1 MGILGIILIIGVKN
15 VTIVAIKIL
24 FVSISAGILG
34 SILGLGGGIIVT
46 PALTL
51 LFGVDIQHAIGA
63 SLISVISTSS
73 GAAIAYIRDGI
84 TNIRVGMFLE
94 IATTVGAITGALI
107 AGLISPQLLY
117 IIFGLL
123 LLYSALAMLKK
134 TKEELPEEVPLH
146 NVARK
151 LKLQGEYYDKAL
163 KKQVSYNVD
172 NVYGG
177 FGVMYG
183 AGIISGLLG
192 IGSGSFKVM
201 AMDVF
206 MKLPLKVSSA
216 TSNFMMGV
224 TGAASAGIYLYR
236 GDISPIISA
245 PVAIGVLIGATIGA
259 KIMQR
264 LKSKTI
270 RKIFIPVLMYVA
282 IQMMAQGLGVKL

>member
-1 MGILGIILIIGVKN
+1 VRN
-15 VTIVAIKIL
+15 VTIVALKIL
-24 FVSISAGILG
+24 LVSISAGVLG

-84 TNIRVGMFLE
+84 TNVRVGMFLE

-107 AGLISPQLLY
+107 AGLISPNLLY

-151 LKLQGEYYDKAL
+151 LKLQGQYYDKAL

-183 AGIISGLLG
+183 AGVISGLLG

-270 RKIFIPVLMYVA
+270 RKLFIPILMYVA

>member
-1 MGILGIILIIGVKN
+1 M
-15 VTIVAIKIL
+15 TIVAIKIL
-24 FVSISAGILG
+24 FISISAGVLG

-63 SLISVISTSS
+63 SLISVIATSS
-73 GAAIAYIRDGI
+73 GAAVAYIRDGI

-94 IATTVGAITGALI
+94 IATTIGAVTGALI
-107 AGLISPQLLY
+107 GGLISPNLLY
-117 IIFGLL
+117 IIFGVL

-134 TKEELPEEVPLH
+134 TKEELPPEVPLH
-146 NVARK
+146 SVARK
-151 LKLQGEYYDKAL
+151 LKLQGDYYDKAL

-172 NVYGG
+172 NVYSG

-183 AGIISGLLG
+183 AGVISGLLG

-224 TGAASAGIYLYR
+224 TGAASAGIYLFR
-236 GDISPIISA
+236 GDIDPLISA
-245 PVAIGVLIGATIGA
+245 PVALGVLIGATIGA
-259 KIMQR
+259 RIMQR

-270 RKIFIPVLMYVA
+270 RKLFIPVLAYVA
-282 IQMMAQGLGVKL
+282 IQMIAQGLGVIL